1 MGLQCAGAGRQAH
14 GRAAVWA
21 LQHPQTDRVGQRFS
35 SSVAVQIALGAVRQ
49 HRRNTAHGAGDAG
62 QAQQH
67 GLARKLLGLFSQ
79 PDGSKKTS
87 ASRYACR
94 MAAASSGPV

>member
-1 MGLQCAGAGRQAH
+1 MGLQCAGTGRPAH
-14 GRAAVWA
+14 GRTAV
-21 LQHPQTDRVGQRFS
+21 G
-35 SSVAVQIALGAVRQ
+35 AVQHLQ
-49 HRRNTAHGAGDAG
+49 NGAGQCVGVQRIAV
-62 QAQQH
+62 QRPSVP
-67 GLARKLLGLFSQ
+67 LASIEGIPPTALATQGRPSSMASPKLLGLFSQ